1 MKVCCAMLSTNMRI
15 SPKHG
20 TNKSKS
26 PIIFK
31 LKIQKKKNEIS
42 VVCMP
47 SKIKGVIDSEKELS

>member
-1 MKVCCAMLSTNMRI
+1 MLSTNMRI

-31 LKIQKKKNEIS
+31 LKIQKKNNEIS

-47 SKIKGVIDSEKELS
+47 PKIKGVNHSEKELS